1 VVLLD
6 EPFSNLDVEVRERLR
21 SELPAVLA
29 ACGACALLVTHDP
42 QEALAVA
49 DKVAIL
55 NQGLLEQCASPID
68 LVQRP
73 ATAFVGRFVL
83 QANLLPAHW
92 RGPEL
97 DTPLGTFEL
106 DTFERGPLQSVSPGG
121 PTEATGEANG
131 LQAPAEALVDPA
143 RAPKGGGASSGPGTP
158 QLLLRPTDLEV
169 LPPADPAG
177 ASGDA
182 PPDPD
187 PRQGVEVEVLGREFL
202 GRDWLYQ
209 MGLGSLRLRVRLPLA
224 VALERGE
231 RCRLTLRPG
240 AEPLLFP
247 AGLPLR
253 ASSPG
258 PLQGP

>member
-21 SELPAVLA
+21 SELPSVLA
-29 ACGACALLVTHDP
+29 ACGACGLLVTHDP
-42 QEALAVA
+42 QEALAIA
-49 DKVAIL
+49 DRVAIL
-55 NQGLLEQCASPID
+55 NQGLLEPCAAPVE

-83 QANLLPAHW
+83 QANLLPARW
-92 RGPEL
+92 RGREL
-97 DTPLGTFEL
+97 ATPIGTFEL
-106 DTFERGPLQSVSPGG
+106 CPSRSASPGELA
-121 PTEATGEANG
+121 EADSGTNVR
-131 LQAPAEALVDPA
+131 QAPGHAWADPS
-143 RAPKGGGASSGPGTP
+143 RAPSGGDAPSDPGTP

-169 LPPADPAG
+169 VPAAAAAG
-177 ASGDA
+177 PSGEA

-187 PRQGVEVEVLGREFL
+187 ALPGVEVEVLGREFL

-231 RCRLTLRPG
+231 RCRLALRPE
-240 AEPLLFP
+240 AKPLLFP